1 MRIDKFL
8 KNARI
13 IKRRTVGKAACD
25 GGRVSINGKVV
36 KAGAQVNIGDKV
48 SIAFGD
54 GNMTVEVLAL
64 PDHVTKDMAENMYRV
79 IS

>member
-25 GGRVSINGKVV
+25 GGRVSNNGKVV
-36 KAGAQVNIGDKV
+36 KAGAQVNVGDTV
-48 SIAFGD
+48 TIAFGD
-54 GNMTVEVLAL
+54 GNTTLEVLSL
-64 PDHVTKDMAENMYRV
+64 PEHVTKDMAESMYRI